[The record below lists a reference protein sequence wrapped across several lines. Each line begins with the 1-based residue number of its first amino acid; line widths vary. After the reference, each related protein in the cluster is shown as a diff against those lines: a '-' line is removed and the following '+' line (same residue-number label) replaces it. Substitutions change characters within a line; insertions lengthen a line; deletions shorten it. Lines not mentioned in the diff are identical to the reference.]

1 MYKYVGVLVL
11 KSLYHS
17 LKTRVFG
24 RMNGLNPYAQL
35 VVSCL
40 SYGLYFIHALES
52 CLLYRVQVCRGF
64 SALISLSLTKN
75 KGIWPNEWAKSLCST
90 KNVSRKLF
98 KLWVLLNQILL
109 HW

>member
-1 MYKYVGVLVL
+1 
-11 KSLYHS
+11 
-17 LKTRVFG
+17 
-24 RMNGLNPYAQL
+24 MNGLNPYAQL

-75 KGIWPNEWAKSLCST
+75 KGIWQNEWAKSLCST